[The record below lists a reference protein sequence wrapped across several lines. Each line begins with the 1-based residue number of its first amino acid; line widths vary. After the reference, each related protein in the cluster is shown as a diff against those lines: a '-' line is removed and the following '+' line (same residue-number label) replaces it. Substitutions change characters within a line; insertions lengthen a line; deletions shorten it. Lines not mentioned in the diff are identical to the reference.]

1 MTTRPLPRAT
11 APDNGRVGTTS
22 PDGRAVRR
30 TGSARVRLFA
40 AQVAVVLL
48 ALLASLLITREYLL
62 QRLDVRIDSGLA
74 QEADEFRAL
83 ATTGVD
89 PVTGRPFD
97 DPRRLLRVHLQR
109 SVPQANETVLAL
121 VDGVPDS
128 RVAQAPPVRLD
139 LDAAA
144 VRTFAAATDTRV
156 GEVDTTRGVV
166 RYRVVPVTV
175 EGSQQRGA
183 LVIGVFRDL
192 ERREVDVVTLVLA
205 GAGGVGLLLAGIAA
219 WVMAGRVLRPVG
231 DVRRA
236 AEEIQGS
243 DLSRRLEVRGSDEVA
258 QLSQTFNAMLDRL
271 ERAFADQRQF
281 LDDAGH
287 ELRTP
292 VTIVRGHLET
302 MGDDPASRA
311 AALAVADDELDRMA
325 RLVDDLLTLARADDP
340 DFVVPGDVE
349 VSELTL
355 GVLTRARALGE
366 RDWQLDDV
374 GAGFFRGDEQRLL
387 QAMLQLAANAVSHTG
402 TGDTIRI
409 GSAVDDEHVDLW
421 VHDTGPGIAPSDRE
435 RVMERFVRTGT
446 SRAEGSGL
454 GLAIVGG
461 IARAHGG
468 TVVIDD
474 STVGAR
480 VRLHLPVGG

>member
-1 MTTRPLPRAT
+1 M
-11 APDNGRVGTTS
+11 GTTS
-22 PDGRAVRR
+22 SDERATRR

-48 ALLASLLITREYLL
+48 ALLASLLITRQYLL
-62 QRLDVRIDSGLA
+62 QRLDVRIDAGLA

-89 PVTGRPFD
+89 PVTGRAFD

-128 RVAQAPPVRLD
+128 RVAQAPPARLD
-139 LDAAA
+139 LDPTA

-156 GEVDTTRGVV
+156 GEVDSTRGVV

-175 EGSQQRGA
+175 EGSPERGA
-183 LVIGVFRDL
+183 LVVGVFRDL

-205 GAGGVGLLLAGIAA
+205 GAGAIGLLLAGVAA
-219 WVMAGRVLRPVG
+219 WVMAGRVLRPVD

-243 DLSRRLEVRGSDEVA
+243 DLSRRLEVRGTDEVA
-258 QLSQTFNAMLDRL
+258 QLAQTFNAMLDRL

-340 DFVVPGDVE
+340 DFVVTGDVE

-355 GVLTRARALGE
+355 GVLTRARALGD

-374 GAGFFRGDEQRLL
+374 GAGFFHGDEQRLL
-387 QAMLQLAANAVSHTG
+387 QAMLQLAQNAVAHTG
-402 TGDTIRI
+402 IGDTIRI
-409 GSAVDDEHVDLW
+409 GSAVDDGHVDLW
-421 VHDTGPGIAPSDRE
+421 VHDTGPGIARADRQ
-435 RVMERFVRTGT
+435 RVMDRFVRTGT

-468 TVVIDD
+468 SVVVDD
-474 STVGAR
+474 TAVGAR